1 MASDHSYRIT
11 FNNNLTEKEGIDYVL
26 SKDVLLRNPTKES
39 RKELLN
45 LLDLPKSFS
54 RAFDL
59 ILLPPNKSG
68 TSEITDESKSEITL
82 VELKTTKKKLSN
94 NPNGFFFGATENEFE
109 LAKKMGDR
117 YLFCFVCLH
126 PESLS
131 YKYMNL
137 SEVEEM
143 TRTKRVQYQINF
155 RN

>member
-1 MASDHSYRIT
+1 MD
-11 FNNNLTEKEGIDYVL
+11 GIGRV
-26 SKDVLLRNPTKES
+26 E
-39 RKELLN
+39 
-45 LLDLPKSFS
+45 
-54 RAFDL
+54 
-59 ILLPPNKSG
+59 SG
-68 TSEITDESKSEITL
+68 TETENNAGAVVESDPIDSD
-82 VELKTTKKKLSN
+82 
-94 NPNGFFFGATENEFE
+94 NPNGFFFGVTENEFE
-109 LAKKMGDR
+109 LAKKMGDQ